1 MRVDFLQSIDFN
13 QMLVYS
19 TFVHLLFLTLV
30 MFLPGPRTQEQIV
43 VPTFRLDL
51 IELSPAVQPAPAP
64 NKKQEV
70 ALAPVKKKAI
80 SKVKPIAKKL
90 KKQKIKKPVLKS
102 KAKQSPPPK
111 PVIKE
116 SKLAPKAKQLPP
128 PKPVIRESE
137 ARKKILAG
145 LESLESVQPK
155 RSVLKELDRL
165 ARIPPEAMQPL
176 ELPLEPEQAKPLPPK
191 AVQEETFREIERKK
205 APELPLESEQAKP
218 FPPKAIQPL
227 EPEQAKPLPRVDDFE
242 VNARERELAKLS
254 EQSVELDSNQKTQ
267 TKSDLITELETMEK
281 KKIHPADILVEENQL
296 GEFNS
301 SPAFNNIKGESLA
314 SVVDKINE
322 LGGSPEEIKIDI
334 SQGRM
339 VLREFK
345 TTIQRSEVLVPK
357 MDSELEASN
366 VLSLYVGEI
375 YKRIY
380 SHWKTPLGS
389 KFKDVVVSFV
399 IFSKGN
405 IDNPAVRESTGDKN
419 LDSIAVRA
427 ILDSVP
433 FPTLPE
439 ELHRPNLP
447 VNIVFR
453 YVPEKK

>member
-1 MRVDFLQSIDFN
+1 M
-13 QMLVYS
+13 
-19 TFVHLLFLTLV
+19 
-30 MFLPGPRTQEQIV
+30 
-43 VPTFRLDL
+43 
-51 IELSPAVQPAPAP
+51 
-64 NKKQEV
+64 
-70 ALAPVKKKAI
+70 
-80 SKVKPIAKKL
+80 
-90 KKQKIKKPVLKS
+90 
-102 KAKQSPPPK
+102 
-111 PVIKE
+111 
-116 SKLAPKAKQLPP
+116 
-128 PKPVIRESE
+128 
-137 ARKKILAG
+137 
-145 LESLESVQPK
+145 
-155 RSVLKELDRL
+155 
-165 ARIPPEAMQPL
+165 
-176 ELPLEPEQAKPLPPK
+176 
-191 AVQEETFREIERKK
+191 
-205 APELPLESEQAKP
+205 
-218 FPPKAIQPL
+218 
-227 EPEQAKPLPRVDDFE
+227 
-242 VNARERELAKLS
+242 
-254 EQSVELDSNQKTQ
+254 
-267 TKSDLITELETMEK
+267 
-281 KKIHPADILVEENQL
+281 
-296 GEFNS
+296 
-301 SPAFNNIKGESLA
+301 A

-375 YKRIY
+375 YKRVY